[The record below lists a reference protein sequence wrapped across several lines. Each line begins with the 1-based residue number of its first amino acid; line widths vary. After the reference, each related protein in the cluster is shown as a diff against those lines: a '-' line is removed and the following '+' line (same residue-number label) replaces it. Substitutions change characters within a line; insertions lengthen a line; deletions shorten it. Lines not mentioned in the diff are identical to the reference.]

1 MIFGQKLDFLEF
13 FKVCGILNFLAEE
26 IVVLLVVVVVVVL
39 CCIRGSWNTL
49 YLNRI

>member
-26 IVVLLVVVVVVVL
+26 IVVVVL
-39 CCIRGSWNTL
+39 SSMLHTRM
-49 YLNRI
+49 RVMEHFVPQ

>member
-26 IVVLLVVVVVVVL
+26 IVVVVVL
-39 CCIRGSWNTL
+39 SSMLHTRM
-49 YLNRI
+49 RVMEHFVPQ